1 MGWRFLF
8 DRAVAGTLALGFAVP
23 LNLPYAVQAS
33 QIADSAN
40 VDTPVRP
47 VAAGG
52 SAQSG
57 GVEQPGSA
65 NPHLKARLLR
75 IGAQGELPCDSGEWA
90 TSGLF
95 GPHAAL
101 AEALGVDPAGISN
114 GAHDVALAAAL
125 GDRPAAG
132 NADFSAFGSIFD
144 NSYHPLTGGGPG
156 GLFAATGGTGGGP
169 TGGSGTDTGGGGPF
183 TGGGPTSGGGT
194 DIGGGGPLTGGGPT
208 GGGTDTGGGGPSTG
222 GGPGVI
228 GGGPIGGGGTDIGGD
243 NPLADG
249 GPGPTGSIGPG
260 DDIFTNGPGPAGGP
274 EGASDGTTLPGGGD
288 GNTGDHSAGPFG
300 PVQQSIPAAV
310 PEPSSW
316 ATMLLGFCLIG
327 GAMRARRGKA
337 RLAYA
342 PRGRPLAVRLRLD

>member
-65 NPHLKARLLR
+65 NPHREARLLR

-101 AEALGVDPAGISN
+101 AEALGVDPAGIP
-114 GAHDVALAAAL
+114 DLL
-125 GDRPAAG
+125 
-132 NADFSAFGSIFD
+132 ADFNAWLTESGHQTWTRETFGPRFADHAETRRHGVEHKRLRNPAGLYRLTSAWKVAG
-144 NSYHPLTGGGPG
+144 TGTGWAGP
-156 GLFAATGGTGGGP
+156 ATG
-169 TGGSGTDTGGGGPF
+169 SGQVRVWRGVRPR
-183 TGGGPTSGGGT
+183 
-194 DIGGGGPLTGGGPT
+194 L
-208 GGGTDTGGGGPSTG
+208 PSDET
-222 GGPGVI
+222 
-228 GGGPIGGGGTDIGGD
+228 
-243 NPLADG
+243 
-249 GPGPTGSIGPG
+249 
-260 DDIFTNGPGPAGGP
+260 
-274 EGASDGTTLPGGGD
+274 
-288 GNTGDHSAGPFG
+288 
-300 PVQQSIPAAV
+300 
-310 PEPSSW
+310 EP
-316 ATMLLGFCLIG
+316 
-327 GAMRARRGKA
+327 
-337 RLAYA
+337 
-342 PRGRPLAVRLRLD
+342 

>member
-101 AEALGVDPAGISN
+101 AEALGVEPAGISN

-169 TGGSGTDTGGGGPF
+169 TGGGGTDTGGGPF
-183 TGGGPTSGGGT
+183 TGGGPT
-194 DIGGGGPLTGGGPT
+194 
-208 GGGTDTGGGGPSTG
+208 
-222 GGPGVI
+222 
-228 GGGPIGGGGTDIGGD
+228 GGGGTDIGGD

-249 GPGPTGSIGPG
+249 GPGPTGSVGPG

>member
-65 NPHLKARLLR
+65 NPHREARLLR

-101 AEALGVDPAGISN
+101 AEALGVEPASISN

-169 TGGSGTDTGGGGPF
+169 TGGGGTDTGGGPF
-183 TGGGPTSGGGT
+183 TGGGPT
-194 DIGGGGPLTGGGPT
+194 
-208 GGGTDTGGGGPSTG
+208 
-222 GGPGVI
+222 
-228 GGGPIGGGGTDIGGD
+228 GGGGTDIGGD

-249 GPGPTGSIGPG
+249 GPGPTGSVGPG

>member
-101 AEALGVDPAGISN
+101 AEALGVEPAGISN

-169 TGGSGTDTGGGGPF
+169 TGG
-183 TGGGPTSGGGT
+183 
-194 DIGGGGPLTGGGPT
+194 
-208 GGGTDTGGGGPSTG
+208 
-222 GGPGVI
+222 
-228 GGGPIGGGGTDIGGD
+228 GGTDIGGD

-249 GPGPTGSIGPG
+249 GPGPTGSVGPG

-288 GNTGDHSAGPFG
+288 GNTGDHPAGPFG